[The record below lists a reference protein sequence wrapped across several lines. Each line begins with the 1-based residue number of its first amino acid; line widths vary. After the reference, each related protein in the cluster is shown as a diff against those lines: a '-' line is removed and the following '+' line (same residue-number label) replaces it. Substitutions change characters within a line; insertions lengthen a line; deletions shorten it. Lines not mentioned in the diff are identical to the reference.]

1 MLPRHRPLTL
11 RRVVD
16 DDRRLLPVE
25 QLQQQVEFVGHVIGV
40 IGIALVPLA
49 DIKREGVRPCRIAP
63 NADHPIGIRL
73 FQKIFRGMNAERPAT
88 AKHCITFAHGPP
100 SKENGATIESS
111 RMKNRSTP
119 DPDREWSSNSPLCNR
134 PPQTTQSIPLV

>member
-49 DIKREGVRPCRIAP
+49 DVQCKRLRLWRITAYR
-63 NADHPIGIRL
+63 NHPL
-73 FQKIFRGMNAERPAT
+73 STGMV
-88 AKHCITFAHGPP
+88 KQVF
-100 SKENGATIESS
+100 
-111 RMKNRSTP
+111 
-119 DPDREWSSNSPLCNR
+119 
-134 PPQTTQSIPLV
+134 